1 MTRFPHIFP
10 LQLPLPLT
18 LLLNRIRGSCRFIY
32 WFNNQV
38 ESISCFSNPT
48 HDEAIALETSSR
60 NSRNRKSD
68 RGGKGM
74 YVHNLGA
81 CSMSTKEDELVTN
94 DGNPVDRLQLIKV
107 AHTNKTTGQI
117 QDPVIKGVV
126 DLVEAEI
133 VSQSQPLSDDGDST
147 GASTNLSLL
156 QINEMVE
163 KAVPKRKG
171 GRLVGL
177 ARRASSYPAS
187 SSQAPC
193 ADPMILEELHD
204 KDERIGAL
212 EEQNTTIL
220 SENATIRS
228 ENATI
233 LAELASQKKF
243 NTEIMQKLDRLMSS
257 SSS

>member
-1 MTRFPHIFP
+1 MDSYTKQMNAWKTVWQKNKRS
-10 LQLPLPLT
+10 QEQT
-18 LLLNRIRGSCRFIY
+18 
-32 WFNNQV
+32 
-38 ESISCFSNPT
+38 
-48 HDEAIALETSSR
+48 AETSSR
-60 NSRNRKSD
+60 NSKNRKSD

-81 CSMSTKEDELVTN
+81 CSMSTKDDELIKAN

-107 AHTNKTTGQI
+107 GHTNKKTGQI
-117 QDPVIKGVV
+117 QDLVIKGVV

-133 VSQSQPLSDDGDST
+133 ASQSQPLSDDGDST

-163 KAVPKRKG
+163 KAVPKKKG
-171 GRLVGL
+171 DRLVGL
-177 ARRASSYPAS
+177 VRRASSYPAS
-187 SSQAPC
+187 SSQAPY

-204 KDERIGAL
+204 KDEQIGAL

-228 ENATI
+228 KNATI
-233 LAELASQKKF
+233 LAEMASQKKF
-243 NTEIMQKLDRLMSS
+243 NAEIMQNLDRLMSS
-257 SSS
+257 SS

>member
-1 MTRFPHIFP
+1 
-10 LQLPLPLT
+10 
-18 LLLNRIRGSCRFIY
+18 
-32 WFNNQV
+32 
-38 ESISCFSNPT
+38 
-48 HDEAIALETSSR
+48 
-60 NSRNRKSD
+60 
-68 RGGKGM
+68 M

-81 CSMSTKEDELVTN
+81 CSMSTKEDELIEAN

-156 QINEMVE
+156 QINEM
-163 KAVPKRKG
+163 AVPKRKG
-171 GRLVGL
+171 GRLVGM

-187 SSQAPC
+187 SSQALY

-233 LAELASQKKF
+233 LAGLASQKKF
-243 NTEIMQKLDRLMSS
+243 NTEIMQKLDRLMSRVHLS
-257 SSS
+257 FFWLF

>member
-1 MTRFPHIFP
+1 M
-10 LQLPLPLT
+10 
-18 LLLNRIRGSCRFIY
+18 
-32 WFNNQV
+32 
-38 ESISCFSNPT
+38 
-48 HDEAIALETSSR
+48 
-60 NSRNRKSD
+60 
-68 RGGKGM
+68 
-74 YVHNLGA
+74 
-81 CSMSTKEDELVTN
+81 
-94 DGNPVDRLQLIKV
+94 
-107 AHTNKTTGQI
+107 
-117 QDPVIKGVV
+117 DPVIKGVV

-163 KAVPKRKG
+163 KAVPKRKR

-177 ARRASSYPAS
+177 TRRASSYPASSYPAS
-187 SSQAPC
+187 SSQAPY

-243 NTEIMQKLDRLMSS
+243 NTEIMQKRDRLMSS

>member
-1 MTRFPHIFP
+1 MPVHILVQQPGREHLPF
-10 LQLPLPLT
+10 LQLNP
-18 LLLNRIRGSCRFIY
+18 RRGHSTWFTKSKNGISRSINQMMYSMLRFGYPKWSVIPSDEREL
-32 WFNNQV
+32 WF
-38 ESISCFSNPT
+38 P
-48 HDEAIALETSSR
+48 
-60 NSRNRKSD
+60 
-68 RGGKGM
+68 
-74 YVHNLGA
+74 
-81 CSMSTKEDELVTN
+81 
-94 DGNPVDRLQLIKV
+94 
-107 AHTNKTTGQI
+107 TGQI
-117 QDPVIKGVV
+117 QDPVIRGVV

-187 SSQAPC
+187 SSQAPY

>member
-1 MTRFPHIFP
+1 MDKPHLDP
-10 LQLPLPLT
+10 NTNLLT
-18 LLLNRIRGSCRFIY
+18 EEYVQGIGEFMRLVQQQPDAKSGMLRCPCSSC
-32 WFNNQV
+32 NN
-38 ESISCFSNPT
+38 
-48 HDEAIALETSSR
+48 
-60 NSRNRKSD
+60 
-68 RGGKGM
+68 
-74 YVHNLGA
+74 
-81 CSMSTKEDELVTN
+81 
-94 DGNPVDRLQLIKV
+94 
-107 AHTNKTTGQI
+107 NK
-117 QDPVIKGVV
+117 VIKEFDVWTH
-126 DLVEAEI
+126 LASP
-133 VSQSQPLSDDGDST
+133 VSPTQSQPLSDDGDST

-163 KAVPKRKG
+163 MAVPKRKG

-187 SSQAPC
+187 SSQAPY
-193 ADPMILEELHD
+193 ADPMILKELHD

-228 ENATI
+228 ENAII